1 MHELTQNLWERYGF
15 SANPFDTRALS
26 LSQGAWLSVNNAY
39 VSRKKGVEEAS
50 VLTNFFRNPG
60 GGRIVIEGEPGVG
73 KTTFVNFHRHL
84 WESEAT
90 DRLLTPPTEISIQE
104 YWGERDFLLNLMSA
118 LMARLRLDLGEKRFS
133 KDSLLKEINAICGVL
148 ITKDGGF
155 SIGGQAL
162 GTGVSLG
169 KTSNKKIQI
178 GDLTNHHLRQYF
190 SLLVQ
195 QAKKQKNVAGV
206 TYHFNNLELL
216 GQKGPDFMRSL
227 FEKIRDVLQ
236 EPDVYFVFVGYKG
249 MFQQVIVPSER
260 VRSIFFDTPVY
271 LKPLDFEE
279 IKSIIERR
287 YELLALP
294 DKKWIRPVDEGVVHH
309 LNHIFSGKIRYV
321 MNAITTLINRIPES
335 YSQPLGVEKA
345 LEIMSSLLASE
356 LRKNLPEEAARMFFI
371 AIELRRFTNSSFVKI
386 SGKSKQSVN
395 KYIQLFLKYEYIH
408 PTEIVGRN
416 RFYEIDTRF
425 LVLVKL

>member
-1 MHELTQNLWERYGF
+1 
-15 SANPFDTRALS
+15 
-26 LSQGAWLSVNNAY
+26 
-39 VSRKKGVEEAS
+39 
-50 VLTNFFRNPG
+50 
-60 GGRIVIEGEPGVG
+60 
-73 KTTFVNFHRHL
+73 
-84 WESEAT
+84 
-90 DRLLTPPTEISIQE
+90 
-104 YWGERDFLLNLMSA
+104 
-118 LMARLRLDLGEKRFS
+118 
-133 KDSLLKEINAICGVL
+133 
-148 ITKDGGF
+148 
-155 SIGGQAL
+155 
-162 GTGVSLG
+162 
-169 KTSNKKIQI
+169 
-178 GDLTNHHLRQYF
+178 
-190 SLLVQ
+190 
-195 QAKKQKNVAGV
+195 V

-271 LKPLDFEE
+271 LNPLDFEE

-294 DKKWIRPVDEGVVHH
+294 DKKWIRPVDEKVVLH

-335 YSQPLGVEKA
+335 YSQSLGVEKA
-345 LEIMSSLLASE
+345 LEILSSLLASE

-371 AIELRRFTNSSFVKI
+371 AIELRRFTNSSYVKI

-395 KYIQLFLKYEYIH
+395 KYIRLFLKYEYIH
-408 PTEIVGRN
+408 LTEIVGRN
-416 RFYEIDTRF
+416 RFYEIDPQVSGTGKTIRLLQSHCYPTKF
-425 LVLVKL
+425 SSR